1 VSRLGG
7 KRVLVT
13 GGSSGI
19 GGATAEAFAREG
31 ADVALVARSRDGLGV
46 VAERVRAHGGRAHV
60 IVADLGT
67 RAEAER
73 AVGEAVAGL
82 GGLDVL
88 VWNAASMVFGRFADV
103 APEDFDRTLQ
113 VSFHA
118 AVDTIRAALPEL
130 ERTGGALV
138 ATGSVV
144 ARIPMPS
151 FSSYCAAKHAL
162 RGFLGSLRVE
172 LAERG
177 SPVSVS
183 IVHPGP
189 VDTPLWGIITSAT
202 GHQPRNPPDLYRPEE
217 IAQALVNAAI
227 RPRAEFTVGLEARA
241 IEWLFQLSRPVA
253 DRVLVL
259 VAKYYASGREP
270 APSPGG
276 LWAPSGTGRAAG
288 GLHGRPSL
296 WRRLRGR

>member
-1 VSRLGG
+1 VSGLTS
-7 KRVLVT
+7 KRVIVA
-13 GGSSGI
+13 GASSGI
-19 GGATAEAFAREG
+19 GCAAAEAFAREG
-31 ADVALVARSRDGLGV
+31 ADVARVARSRDGLEV
-46 VAERVRAHGGRAHV
+46 VAERVRAHGSRAHA

-73 AVGEAVAGL
+73 AVEEAVAGL

-113 VSFHA
+113 LSFHA
-118 AVDTIRAALPEL
+118 AVDTIRA
-130 ERTGGALV
+130 
-138 ATGSVV
+138 
-144 ARIPMPS
+144 
-151 FSSYCAAKHAL
+151 
-162 RGFLGSLRVE
+162 
-172 LAERG
+172 
-177 SPVSVS
+177 
-183 IVHPGP
+183 
-189 VDTPLWGIITSAT
+189 
-202 GHQPRNPPDLYRPEE
+202 EE
-217 IAQALVNAAI
+217 IAQALVNAAL
-227 RPRAEFTVGLEARA
+227 RPRAEFTIGLEYRA
-241 IEWLFQLSRPVA
+241 IEWLFQLSRPIA
-253 DRVLVL
+253 DRLLVL